1 MNLFDASILDSS
13 AATYGTESYVNE
25 IYRKVSLILQKRFQS
40 YPQKQRIITTSEGFN
55 FACPYCG
62 DSATIM
68 SKKRG
73 HIILNG
79 KWSGNYKCF
88 NCSRFV
94 PITKFMQDFNEDL
107 SLAGIK
113 YSQEHK
119 TEIET
124 TNKTKSGLDL
134 FNKEIA
140 LQYGIERHIFKDL
153 AGLRECDGKDWYGKT
168 AHDYLVSRYQFSFNK
183 FLYSQSNNAIVIL
196 NLVDDKVIGCQM
208 RFLNPNI
215 PKDKRFRTLTLSKIY
230 KNILKSENVNIP
242 EQLESLST
250 LFDLFNVSLYQPI
263 IVTEGPMDAFLLPNA
278 IATSGANKKIPI
290 SMSSLYYMYDSD
302 ATGKKQAIAA
312 INKKFNI
319 FLWGK
324 LKKDLNLPKQNKWDV
339 NDIIKYMVS
348 KYGYNNFKI
357 DWIKYFSNNPLD
369 LIYLDDLGMSI

>member
-1 MNLFDASILDSS
+1 MNLFDASALDTSIS
-13 AATYGTESYVNE
+13 TYNTESYVNE
-25 IYRKVSLILQKRFQS
+25 VYQKVSQILQKRFQN
-40 YPQKQRIITTSEGFN
+40 YPQKQRIITTTEGLN

-62 DSATIM
+62 DSATNM
-68 SKKRG
+68 AKKRG
-73 HIILNG
+73 HILLNG
-79 KWSGNYKCF
+79 KWAGNYKCF

-94 PITKFMQDFNEDL
+94 PITKFMQEFDADL

-119 TEIET
+119 TEIDT
-124 TNKTKSGLDL
+124 SFRTKSGIDL
-134 FNKEIA
+134 FNKELA
-140 LQYGIERHIFKDL
+140 LQYGIDRNVFRDL
-153 AGLRECDGKDWYGKT
+153 GGLRECDGKDWYAKP
-168 AHDYLVSRYQFSFNK
+168 AHDYLVGRYQFSFNK
-183 FLYSQSNNAIVIL
+183 FMYSQSSNAIVIL
-196 NLVDDKVIGCQM
+196 NLVDNKVIGCQM

-215 PKDKRFRTLTLSKIY
+215 PKDRRFKTLTLSKIY
-230 KNILKSENVNIP
+230 KNILKKDTVKVP
-242 EQLESLST
+242 DQLESLST
-250 LFDLFNVSLYQPI
+250 LFDLFNVDIYKPI

-290 SMSSLYYMYDSD
+290 SISSLYYMYDSD

-312 INKKFNI
+312 INKKYNI

-324 LKKDLNLPKQNKWDV
+324 LKKDLNLPKQSKWDV

-348 KYGYNNFKI
+348 TYGWNNFKI